1 MESIFARLRTPCIN
15 LATCFKIW
23 SLGKYH
29 LIDGPPLM
37 ASYVLS
43 PHVPGLTQPILVV
56 EHPRSIPPNWRIT
69 GGWELFVTCSLL
81 NSWES
86 NLERLALFKK
96 NKAII
101 SLFLECRFKQ
111 VKSA

>member
-1 MESIFARLRTPCIN
+1 MG
-15 LATCFKIW
+15 
-23 SLGKYH
+23 GKFGPL

-43 PHVPGLTQPILVV
+43 PHVRSITQPILAV
-56 EHPRSIPPNWRIT
+56 
-69 GGWELFVTCSLL
+69 
-81 NSWES
+81 
-86 NLERLALFKK
+86 ERLALFKK

-111 VKSA
+111 VKST